1 MSALPLFCSFIDAL
15 NVPAVMSSVSEEDD
29 LPCLSP
35 IEASGIIRTDPFSDH
50 VGISFTQ
57 LVNDKKEE
65 VRGAF

>member
-1 MSALPLFCSFIDAL
+1 
-15 NVPAVMSSVSEEDD
+15 MSSVSEEED

-57 LVNDKKEE
+57 LIKDKKEE
-65 VRGAF
+65 VRAVKFLFTNILLH